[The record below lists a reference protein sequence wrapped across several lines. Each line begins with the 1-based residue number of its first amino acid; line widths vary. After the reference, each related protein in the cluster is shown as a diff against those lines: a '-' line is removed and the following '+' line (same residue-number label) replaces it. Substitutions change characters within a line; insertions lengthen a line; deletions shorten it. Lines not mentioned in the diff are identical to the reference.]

1 MEYWHPTRSC
11 TPGNLAFSRIKR
23 NKSHSPGFLN
33 SRKTVILL
41 CFHWKCSLDFL
52 SICGDLSTV
61 NIFRFV
67 GNEKCFSLYLL
78 VLQRVTDFLLLLLE
92 KSTFTCFTCCGTCCG
107 TCEGRKICVRV
118 WGAICVPMVASF
130 FRNPLCSFLV
140 RCAPFGM
147 LTAGR
152 LALHKTPPLSE
163 YERSIGG
170 KVESLLSALHL
181 LCSKLCRSS
190 TRPEK
195 EFLITCCAVFFPP
208 FDRTTSNPLMY
219 LLIANMAALL
229 LFIERESYDLI
240 SILINIGIHI
250 NLF

>member
-67 GNEKCFSLYLL
+67 GNEKYFSC
-78 VLQRVTDFLLLLLE
+78 VQSVSNSLLLLD
-92 KSTFTCFTCCGTCCG
+92 TCVPSNKFAVPRQFP
-107 TCEGRKICVRV
+107 RK
-118 WGAICVPMVASF
+118 GFVPMVAFF
-130 FRNPLCSFLV
+130 FRMWLCSFLV
-140 RCAPFGM
+140 RCGC
-147 LTAGR
+147 GSVGW
-152 LALHKTPPLSE
+152 HKTQTLSE
-163 YERSIGG
+163 YERSIGE
-170 KVESLLSALHL
+170 KVEFLLSALHL
-181 LCSKLCRSS
+181 LCSKLCRCSA
-190 TRPEK
+190 RPEK
-195 EFLITCCAVFFPP
+195 EFLITLVFFPP
-208 FDRTTSNPLMY
+208 FFRTTSNPLMY